1 MNEITCDFCGCSLS
15 EDEMHYFDDR
25 SMCEE
30 CYNER
35 TTVCTHCHNVIWTD
49 DDEGEEDFPL
59 CQHCRDYYYTT
70 CEDCG
75 RLINL
80 DDAMYFDDDSDYPY
94 CQSCYERHEKRYIH
108 DYSYKPEPIFY
119 GDTNRYFGVELE
131 IDNGGE
137 NDDNAKILFDIAN
150 RENPHIYIK
159 HDGSIDEGMELVS
172 HPMDLNYHLNSM
184 PWSDVMEKAISM
196 GYRSHKT
203 NTCGL
208 HVHVNR
214 SAFGDDVEIQ
224 EDRISRVLFFVERF
238 WQELLTF
245 SRRTES
251 QIKRWAA
258 RYGVKN
264 TPKEVLNHAKSNY
277 AGRYTCINLTNYF
290 TIEFRIFRG
299 TLRYSTFIATLQ
311 LVNEICNVA
320 VFMSDEE
327 LTNLSWPEFVA
338 SIDSKN
344 SPELITY
351 LKERRLFVNEPVM
364 ATEEM

>member
-1 MNEITCDFCGCSLS
+1 
-15 EDEMHYFDDR
+15 
-25 SMCEE
+25 
-30 CYNER
+30 
-35 TTVCTHCHNVIWTD
+35 
-49 DDEGEEDFPL
+49 
-59 CQHCRDYYYTT
+59 
-70 CEDCG
+70 
-75 RLINL
+75 
-80 DDAMYFDDDSDYPY
+80 
-94 CQSCYERHEKRYIH
+94 
-108 DYSYKPEPIFY
+108 
-119 GDTNRYFGVELE
+119 
-131 IDNGGE
+131 
-137 NDDNAKILFDIAN
+137 
-150 RENPHIYIK
+150 
-159 HDGSIDEGMELVS
+159 
-172 HPMDLNYHLNSM
+172 MDLNYHLNSM

-264 TPKEVLNHAKSNY
+264 TPKEVLNHAKSTY

>member
-15 EDEMHYFDDR
+15 EDEIHYFDDR

-137 NDDNAKILFDIAN
+137 NDDNAKIIFDIAN

-172 HPMDLNYHLNSM
+172 HPMDLNYHLTSM
-184 PWSDVMEKAISM
+184 PWSDVMEKAISFHPANAKLPM
-196 GYRSHKT
+196 LQNIIFSILSLLKIIKNDIIELTKKFTDIPESIKT
-203 NTCGL
+203 SL
-208 HVHVNR
+208 LI
-214 SAFGDDVEIQ
+214 FLPFVEI
-224 EDRISRVLFFVERF
+224 E
-238 WQELLTF
+238 
-245 SRRTES
+245 
-251 QIKRWAA
+251 
-258 RYGVKN
+258 
-264 TPKEVLNHAKSNY
+264 
-277 AGRYTCINLTNYF
+277 
-290 TIEFRIFRG
+290 
-299 TLRYSTFIATLQ
+299 
-311 LVNEICNVA
+311 
-320 VFMSDEE
+320 
-327 LTNLSWPEFVA
+327 
-338 SIDSKN
+338 
-344 SPELITY
+344 
-351 LKERRLFVNEPVM
+351 
-364 ATEEM
+364 